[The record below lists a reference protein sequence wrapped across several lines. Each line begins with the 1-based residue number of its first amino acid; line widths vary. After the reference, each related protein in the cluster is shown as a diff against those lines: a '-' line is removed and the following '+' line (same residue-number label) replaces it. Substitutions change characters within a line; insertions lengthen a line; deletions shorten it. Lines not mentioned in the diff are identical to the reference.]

1 MPPLRYESRA
11 VWLLAMHEFGG
22 GEGGGVDMVGGG
34 FDVEFAEFNYYVQRR
49 VRRVIGQE
57 QIRYAFL
64 LQMANEFGRAR
75 NDFRAAV
82 NNPVHIN
89 KITVFHVFCFPE
101 KNCLHPLYEKY
112 VSTRRRCG

>member
-1 MPPLRYESRA
+1 
-11 VWLLAMHEFGG
+11 
-22 GEGGGVDMVGGG
+22 
-34 FDVEFAEFNYYVQRR
+34 
-49 VRRVIGQE
+49 
-57 QIRYAFL
+57 
-64 LQMANEFGRAR
+64 MANEFGRAR